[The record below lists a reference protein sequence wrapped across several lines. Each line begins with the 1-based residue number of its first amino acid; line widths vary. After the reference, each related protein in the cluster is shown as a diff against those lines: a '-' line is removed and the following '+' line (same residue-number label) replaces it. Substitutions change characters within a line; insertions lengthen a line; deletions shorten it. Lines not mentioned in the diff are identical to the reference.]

1 MKLSLRQSPGFYSNM
16 LRLALPIVL
25 QNLITESLALVD
37 TFMVGMLGED
47 QLAGVTTA
55 NIPIFVVALMAF
67 GIQSGSTV
75 LISQYWGKRDEEA
88 VNRVMGVALY
98 VAVVLT
104 GIFAAGMFFFAEPF
118 MNLFCNEPA
127 VAHIAAGYG
136 RIAGFSYVLNAVDLV
151 YIAVQRAMGNSQLG
165 LKVLS
170 VSMAANVFFNWVF
183 IFGRLGAPQ
192 MGAAGAALGTLVA
205 RCLEFVLIWSYALWN
220 KRFRLRFRS
229 LLRPGKA
236 MLIRF
241 LRYATPVVFNET
253 LWGLGTAL
261 YPTIMGHMEGSQA
274 ILAAYSVAGNVQN
287 VCVVAVGAL
296 AASTAILVGQAVGAG
311 EVAHAKSI
319 GTTLS
324 LISILMGAVIGA
336 VVLVLVY
343 TLAPTYLYP
352 VVNLSQAAA
361 RAATI
366 MMTVLFVT
374 LPLRSFNS
382 VQIVGVLRGGGD
394 VNTATLIDLLPL
406 WVVALPLA
414 ALAGLVLRL
423 DILWVYLALASEQVV
438 KATMGILRIRS
449 GRWVKDVTVQ

>member
-1 MKLSLRQSPGFYSNM
+1 MKLTLRQSREFYGNM
-16 LRLALPIVL
+16 LRLCLPIVL

-88 VNRVMGVALY
+88 VNRVMGVGLY
-98 VAVVLT
+98 VALALT
-104 GIFAAGMFFFAEPF
+104 SLFAAGMFFFAEPF
-118 MNLFCNEPA
+118 MNLFCNESA
-127 VAHIAAGYG
+127 VAAIAAGYG
-136 RIAGFSYVLNAVDLV
+136 RIAGFSYILNAVDLV
-151 YIAVQRAMGNSQLG
+151 YIAAQRAMGNSKLG
-165 LKVLS
+165 LKVLAA
-170 VSMAANVFFNWVF
+170 SMFANVFFNWVF
-183 IFGRLGAPQ
+183 IFGKLGFPQLGAR
-192 MGAAGAALGTLVA
+192 GAALGTLLA
-205 RCLEFVLIWSYALWN
+205 RCVEFVILLCYALLN
-220 KRFRLRFRS
+220 RRFRLRPAA

-236 MLIRF
+236 MAQRF
-241 LRYATPVVFNET
+241 LRYATPVVLNET

-261 YPTIMGHMEGSQA
+261 YPTIMGHMDGSQA

-296 AASTAILVGQAVGAG
+296 AAATAILVGQAVGAG
-311 EVAHAKSI
+311 EIDRAKSM
-319 GTTLS
+319 GGTLS
-324 LISILMGAVIGA
+324 LLSILMGAAIGG

-343 TLAPTYLYP
+343 TVAPGYLYP
-352 VVNLSQAAA
+352 IVNLSDAAA

-414 ALAGLVLRL
+414 ALAGLILKL
-423 DILWVYLALASEQVV
+423 DILWVYIALAMEQVV

>member
-16 LRLALPIVL
+16 LKLALPIVL

-37 TFMVGMLGED
+37 TFMVGRLGED

-55 NIPIFVVALMAF
+55 NIPIFVVALTAF

-88 VNRVMGVALY
+88 INRVMGVALY
-98 VAVVLT
+98 VALALT
-104 GIFAAGMFFFAEPF
+104 GLFAAVMFFFAEPF

-127 VAHIAAGYG
+127 VAQIAAGYG
-136 RIAGFSYVLNAVDLV
+136 RIAGFSYVLNGVDLV
-151 YIAVQRAMGNSQLG
+151 YIAVQRATGNSKLG
-165 LKVLS
+165 LKVLA
-170 VSMAANVFFNWVF
+170 VSMVANVFFNWVF
-183 IFGRLGAPQ
+183 IFGELGAPQ

-205 RCLEFVLIWSYALWN
+205 RCLEFVIIWSYAFLN
-220 KRFRLRFRS
+220 KRFKLRLRA
-229 LLRPGKA
+229 LVLPGRA
-236 MLIRF
+236 MLGRF
-241 LRYATPVVFNET
+241 LRYATPVVLNET

-261 YPTIMGHMEGSQA
+261 YPTIMGHMDGSQA

-311 EVAHAKSI
+311 EVDYAKSI
-319 GTTLS
+319 GSTLS
-324 LISILMGAVIGA
+324 LLSVLMGAVIGG
-336 VVLVLVY
+336 VVLGVVY

-352 VVNLSQAAA
+352 LVNLSPAAQ

-366 MMTVLFVT
+366 MMTVLFTT

-423 DILWVYLALASEQVV
+423 DILWVYLALASEQLV
-438 KATMGILRIRS
+438 KAIMGMLRIRS